1 MQQIWSLLLDDAFI
15 NAYTHG
21 IVITCG
27 DNVKRRIFPR
37 FFTYAADYPEK

>member
-1 MQQIWSLLLDDAFI
+1 MQQIWSLLLDNAFI